1 MSARRFLVSPL
12 VLLSVL
18 GLHVSSVAADGGAA
32 VRSGAVEHVTFGS
45 VEPSGSRRAGTCVGR
60 WATVETVTAG
70 YNAVGAAVTLNGNS
84 PYVTASSFTD
94 QGRIASRTL
103 GSGALAVTRTYGWN
117 TATGRLESMTATQG
131 GVAVQQDS
139 MVYDPVGNL
148 LSVTH
153 DQAGV
158 GSDHS
163 ECFSYDARSRLVQ
176 AYTTVLT
183 GGAPCPAGST
193 VSGPGGYLTSLAVD
207 EIGNLTQGP
216 DGVYSYLA
224 SGAGSIRPHAP
235 TATSNSTMVWNNDGT
250 LATKTVT
257 ATSARL
263 SYTWD
268 GFNRLTKVT
277 DTTIPTSPVD
287 VQQMIYGPGGERV
300 LMKDT
305 AGVHLYLGGLA
316 ERHLTGAVVTDKR
329 YYTIGGTTVAV
340 RTKIAPAASYVDFLL
355 GDIRGSIAMTVREN
369 TTTTTEQWYTPY
381 GTTRAGNTTTTTTR
395 GYIGQTHDTTT
406 NLNYLHNRYQDPQ
419 TGVFLSVDPLVG
431 KTGEPYLYANGNPTT
446 LADPRGLCTGW
457 ICNAQDNKA
466 AKADWQRYVAE
477 FEASTYEKAARENRA
492 SELNAAGFFIA
503 RVLDPFHDA
512 VGIDIAARSGGSF
525 EIGCGVSSGQP
536 DLCHPGTFPK
546 IVGELKYDS
555 PFGRRV
561 GPGQLDRYVNP
572 GESATQAGAFGSS
585 GFTMVG
591 VLRFDWYEDVA
602 KDGLYFYKLN
612 DWNLSALLAGMAAAL
627 SSNRNLQAANRA
639 AMAAAYSSSTGAAP
653 SAGANDWAAQS
664 PPSWVT
670 PVLVTLTAAAV
681 GGGLGGGYIGGS
693 GMAWHAL

>member
-1 MSARRFLVSPL
+1 M
-12 VLLSVL
+12 
-18 GLHVSSVAADGGAA
+18 
-32 VRSGAVEHVTFGS
+32 GS
-45 VEPSGSRRAGTCVGR
+45 
-60 WATVETVTAG
+60 WATVETVTTG

-103 GSGALAVTRTYGWN
+103 GSGVQAVTRTYGWN

-329 YYTIGGTTVAV
+329 YYTIGDTTVAV

-419 TGVFLSVDPLVG
+419 TGVFLSVDPLVAT
-431 KTGEPYLYANGNPTT
+431 TGQPYLYGNGNPTT
-446 LADPRGLCTGW
+446 LTDPNGLCAG
-457 ICNAQDNKA
+457 
-466 AKADWQRYVAE
+466 
-477 FEASTYEKAARENRA
+477 RE
-492 SELNAAGFFIA
+492 
-503 RVLDPFHDA
+503 
-512 VGIDIAARSGGSF
+512 GSRG
-525 EIGCGVSSGQP
+525 GCGVDYYGGGGSASFKNGRFDDYGLYCGQGRNGVYGGLCNSYGIDPDGGNWSDGNYWVSSAACGDRCEALDQDMLMAQHGFNDAENVNSGIFAMGAGILLAVFGPETIMVCRTAVTMCIGRGGRALAPAALDLANGAPTGEAGTLAVSSESAATNTADDFANWGGEFVDDAIRAPATRPDFANISAKIERQMQTRGWTPELIDEAVISGEKFPALNKLGGANTPATRYVSPTTGQSVVI
-536 DLCHPGTFPK
+536 DNATGE
-546 IVGELKYDS
+546 IVQVG
-555 PFGRRV
+555 
-561 GPGQLDRYVNP
+561 GPGFKY
-572 GESATQAGAFGSS
+572 GAG
-585 GFTMVG
+585 
-591 VLRFDWYEDVA
+591 
-602 KDGLYFYKLN
+602 
-612 DWNLSALLAGMAAAL
+612 
-627 SSNRNLQAANRA
+627 
-639 AMAAAYSSSTGAAP
+639 
-653 SAGANDWAAQS
+653 
-664 PPSWVT
+664 
-670 PVLVTLTAAAV
+670 
-681 GGGLGGGYIGGS
+681 
-693 GMAWHAL
+693 